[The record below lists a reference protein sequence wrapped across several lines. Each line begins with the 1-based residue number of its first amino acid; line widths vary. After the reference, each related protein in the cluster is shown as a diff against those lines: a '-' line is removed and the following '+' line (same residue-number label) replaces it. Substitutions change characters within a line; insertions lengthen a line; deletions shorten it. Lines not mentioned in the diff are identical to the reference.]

1 MSGGEGVG
9 GQFMARRILR
19 YGTAS
24 PDSLLARNSS
34 HMYAHRHA
42 LRIFESNSIYT
53 MIPKNACSSLRLSI
67 AVANGVLSGAEDI
80 EWIHLNNTTF
90 AASLADLMLARFTFV
105 VLRCPY
111 ARLAS
116 CFLDKFVGNSP
127 ETAKY
132 AHALGEQ
139 VSIEDL
145 SFRDFCLSLGEANML
160 TANIHWA
167 PQVNFLVYKDYDAYY
182 CVERFGDAIAALPE
196 KAGLPVI
203 DTRPVTRHGL
213 ERFRHR
219 PRSEHYSDATIR
231 DLRKLRELGE
241 CPEPASLYDDK
252 IISIIQGLYAEDLT
266 LYNEKFPGLSLFAPT
281 SETKKGRIY
290 DLAPRNPL
298 YGT

>member
-1 MSGGEGVG
+1 MS
-9 GQFMARRILR
+9 RRFLR

-42 LRIFESNSIYT
+42 MRIFESNSIYT
-53 MIPKNACSSLRLSI
+53 MIPKNACSTLRLSI
-67 AVANGVLSGAEDI
+67 GVANGVLHGPADI

-90 AASLADLMLARFTFV
+90 AASLANLMLARFTFV

-132 AHALGEQ
+132 GQALGEQ
-139 VSIEDL
+139 VAIEEM
-145 SFRDFCLSLGEANML
+145 SFRDFCLSLGEGNML

-167 PQVNFLVYKDYDAYY
+167 PQVNFLVYESYDAYY
-182 CVERFGDAIAALPE
+182 CVERFGDAVIALPE
-196 KAGLPVI
+196 RAGLYIV
-203 DTRPVTRHGL
+203 DARPITHHGL
-213 ERFRHR
+213 DRFRHR
-219 PRSEHYSDATIR
+219 PLAEDYSDATVM
-231 DLRKLRELGE
+231 DLRRLRELGE
-241 CPEPASLYDDK
+241 CPEPASLYDAK
-252 IISIIQGLYAEDLT
+252 IISIVQGLYAEDLA
-266 LYNEKFPGLSLFAPT
+266 LYNEKFPGLSLFT
-281 SETKKGRIY
+281 VSRDVKRGRIY
-290 DLAPRNPL
+290 DLAPRSSL